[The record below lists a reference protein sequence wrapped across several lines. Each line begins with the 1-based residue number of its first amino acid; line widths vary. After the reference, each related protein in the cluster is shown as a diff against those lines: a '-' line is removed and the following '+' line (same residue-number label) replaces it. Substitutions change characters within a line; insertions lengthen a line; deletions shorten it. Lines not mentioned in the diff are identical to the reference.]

1 MKVIRNCL
9 AVALALALLPVFPA
23 ASSVREWIVYVGTYT
38 RQTSKG
44 IYAYRFE
51 AATGKLTSIG
61 LAVETSN
68 PSFLAVHPN
77 QRFLYAVGEG
87 STGITSAFAIERGTG
102 RLKLLNTVSSKG
114 NGPCHIA
121 FDRSGKWVFVANYG
135 SGSTAAFPVR
145 DDGTLGEASA
155 SIQHSGSSADPRRQE
170 GPHAHSVNISPDN
183 RFLVVTDL
191 GLDEALVYR
200 FDVTRGTL
208 TPNDPP
214 FAKVAAGSGP
224 RHFTF
229 SPNGRFAYVVNEMKS
244 SVSAFDYDKSHGS
257 LKETQTLSALPN
269 NFSGANSGAEI
280 VIHPDGQFLYSSN
293 RGHDSIAVFGVDRK
307 SGQLKS
313 NTWVGTGGKTPRSF
327 AIDPTGAY
335 LFAANQN
342 SDSVVVFRIDRTTG
356 GLRATGGV
364 LEIPSPV
371 SVVFAAVR

>member
-1 MKVIRNCL
+1 MKVFRICL
-9 AVALALALLPVFPA
+9 FLALAFLPVFQA
-23 ASSVREWIVYVGTYT
+23 SSSVREWIVYVGTYT

-87 STGITSAFAIERGTG
+87 STGITSALAIESGTG
-102 RLKLLNTVSSKG
+102 KLNLLNTVSSMG
-114 NGPCHIA
+114 HGPCHVA
-121 FDRSGKWVFVANYG
+121 FDKTGKLLFVANYG
-135 SGSTAAFPVR
+135 SGSIAAFPVR
-145 DDGTLGEASA
+145 ADGTLGEASA
-155 SIQHSGSSADPRRQE
+155 SIKHSGSSVDTRRQE
-170 GPHAHSVNISPDN
+170 APHAHAVNISPDN
-183 RFLVVTDL
+183 RFLVAMDL
-191 GLDEALVYR
+191 GLDQALIYR
-200 FDVTRGTL
+200 FDATRGTL

-244 SVSAFDYDKSHGS
+244 SVTTFDYDKSRGT
-257 LKETQTLSALPN
+257 LKEIQTLSALPN

-293 RGHDSIAVFGVDRK
+293 RGHDSIAVFGVDPK
-307 SGQLKS
+307 SGLLKS
-313 NTWVGTGGKTPRSF
+313 STWIGTGGKTPRSF
-327 AIDPTGAY
+327 AIDPTGRY

-342 SDSVVVFRIDRTTG
+342 SDSVVVFRIDRTIG
-356 GLRATGGV
+356 GPRATGNV

-371 SVVFAAVR
+371 CVVFAAVR